1 MANLTFNLVTF
12 EHPNPEL
19 TFYFTDKDSEL
30 LHRSSKFVVPV
41 EVIENFGEQD
51 HYYCSFTQPIEN
63 GLAVTKNCK
72 PVMEQKIVE
81 GIEKT
86 VNIQNS
92 FFKGAVLKRYY
103 NYQIQNFFVGK
114 NLMVKP
120 NFIDDVEVWLPLKS
134 NNTEYNFYDKYT
146 LRIQF
151 ATITNQPELLITYEG
166 KSKVFKV
173 SIADLMADVSP
184 ICYHWVIYNNQLFKF
199 KELSSEAKRN
209 FKEVFPVWNFDL
221 RSALHQATE
230 SPERSN
236 RYIRFKSKIDDFVN
250 HLIKSQEFQSIIKF
264 TMPKWIEVSDIKIGN
279 VSSNSNQLLFGNQ
292 QHHIVPMNG
301 MKSFGPYETS
311 PFPKIH
317 FFFIFHTDDKSVT
330 EKMDNYFKGTEKGF
344 RGLYEFSNL
353 YYHTEKNFSLIFTDK
368 SNPLPEIET
377 QLRERNF
384 KPDVRYIAI
393 YISPIS
399 KDKSDAHQNE
409 IYYKVKELLLK
420 RDITSQV
427 IDASKVRTA
436 EKYFY
441 SLPNIAIAM
450 LAKLD
455 GEPWRL
461 DRKLK
466 SELIVGVGAFRHVN
480 TDVQYIGGAFS
491 FQNNGKFNRFEC
503 FRKDQ
508 TDELAGSIIRALREY
523 VSSNSEIKRL
533 IIHFYKNMS
542 KKELAPIEQGLK
554 NLGLNI
560 PVFIVTI
567 NKTESNDIVAFDNNW
582 KGLMPES
589 GTYINI
595 GYNKFLLFNN
605 TRYSKESI
613 SDFDG
618 YPFPIKITITCSNSE
633 LAKDMRT
640 VKEILDQVYQ
650 FSRMYWKSVRQQNL
664 PVTIKYPEMVAEMF
678 PHFEGNEIPDFGKDN
693 LWFL

>member
-19 TFYFTDKDSEL
+19 TFYFTDKESEL
-30 LHRSSKFVVPV
+30 LHRFSKFVVPV
-41 EVIENFGEQD
+41 EVIEHFGEQD
-51 HYYCSFTQPIEN
+51 HYYSSLTQPIEN
-63 GLAVTKNCK
+63 GLAITKNCK

-81 GIEKT
+81 GVEKT

-92 FFKGAVLKRYY
+92 FFKGSLLKRYY
-103 NYQIQNFFVGK
+103 NYQIQNFFAGK

-134 NNTEYNFYDKYT
+134 NNTEYNFHDKYT

-151 ATITNQPELLITYEG
+151 ATITNQPELLITYAG

-173 SIADLMADVSP
+173 TIADLMANISP
-184 ICYHWVIYNNQLFKF
+184 ICYNWVTYKNQLIKF
-199 KELSSEAKRN
+199 EDLSTEAKRN
-209 FKEVFPVWNFDL
+209 FDEIFPVWNFDL
-221 RSALHQATE
+221 RSALKQATE

-236 RYIRFKSKIDDFVN
+236 RYIRFKSKIDNFVN
-250 HLIKSQEFQSIIKF
+250 HLIKSNEFQSIIKF
-264 TMPKWIEVSDIKIGN
+264 TMPKWVEVSNIKIGN
-279 VSSNSNQLLFGNQ
+279 VSSNSNQLLFGNE
-292 QHHIVPMNG
+292 QHHIVPING
-301 MKSFGPYETS
+301 MKTYGPFDTPPYATT
-311 PFPKIH
+311 H
-317 FFFIFHTDDKSVT
+317 FFFIYHQDDEVKALKLDS
-330 EKMDNYFKGTEKGF
+330 YFKGKEYGF
-344 RGLYEFSNL
+344 SGLYKFAHL
-353 YYHTEKNFSLIFTDK
+353 YYYTEHGFSITFANKL
-368 SNPLPEIET
+368 NPVPEIET
-377 QLRERNF
+377 QMRERNF
-384 KPDVRYIAI
+384 KSEVRYIAV
-393 YISPIS
+393 YISAIS
-399 KDKSDAHQNE
+399 KDKSDMQQNE

-420 RDITSQV
+420 RGITSQV
-427 IDASKVRTA
+427 IDASKVLNNP
-436 EKYFY
+436 KYYF

-461 DRKLK
+461 DRTLK

-605 TRYSKESI
+605 TRYSKEAI

-640 VKEILDQVYQ
+640 VKELLDQVYQ

-664 PVTIKYPEMVAEMF
+664 PVTIKYPAMVAEMF